1 MGVFP
6 EPIAVHLLVL
16 PEESGEQSNSYKPEP
31 QTDWRWAGS
40 DQMLFDVR
48 SIWNMCPR
56 CWTDSRPWPGS
67 HTAPQVSEL
76 FRALCISLQLCEK
89 DRQCEFFFFIIIH
102 SCAHMWECFEHLEW
116 VCQCRSKRC
125 VSVVLPHYFAG
136 SEPELLLWSVA
147 ELVSGS
153 DLSGWLQSCWI
164 SVIGC

>member
-89 DRQCEFFFFIIIH
+89 DRQCEFFF
-102 SCAHMWECFEHLEW
+102 
-116 VCQCRSKRC
+116 
-125 VSVVLPHYFAG
+125 
-136 SEPELLLWSVA
+136 LLLFIRVHTCESVLSILSESVSADQSAASLLFCRTTLQAPSRSCFYGVLLSWSVA
-147 ELVSGS
+147 PTWADGCSPAGS
-153 DLSGWLQSCWI
+153 LW
-164 SVIGC
+164 